1 MPVKRGAWP
10 VIAVALTGIGLLCA
24 ASPASAEYIV
34 FRSGSRLNVTG
45 WELIGDHYRL
55 QIKGGTVEV
64 PASEV
69 ASIEPEDTFDPLP
82 PPLTPKT
89 PFYDLIHA
97 ASERYS
103 VDPDLIHC
111 VIAVESNFNP
121 KAISRHNARGLMQLL
136 PQTASLMGVHNVFDP
151 AQNIDGGTHYLKAM
165 LTRYGNNVN
174 LALAAYNAG
183 PLRVD
188 QYGHRVPPYRET
200 TEYIQRVARTYAK
213 VKAQGQQGDSAAAAS
228 ASTASQT
235 AAPSN

>member
-1 MPVKRGAWP
+1 MSGRKWPAFAAAVVGACLLC
-10 VIAVALTGIGLLCA
+10 IAV
-24 ASPASAEYIV
+24 PARAEYVV
-34 FRSGSRLNVTG
+34 FRSGERLSVTG
-45 WELIGDHYRL
+45 WELVGDHYRL

-69 ASIEPEDTFDPLP
+69 ASIEPEDSFDPLP

-121 KAISRHNARGLMQLL
+121 KAVSRSNARGLMQLL
-136 PQTASLMGVHNVFDP
+136 PQTAALMGVRSIFDP
-151 AQNIDGGTHYLKAM
+151 AQNIDGGTRYLKAM

-200 TEYIQRVARTYAK
+200 TQYIQRVARTYAK
-213 VKAQGQQGDSAAAAS
+213 VKAEAQHRDSTAATAAAAPS
-228 ASTASQT
+228 P
-235 AAPSN
+235 AAVPAN

>member
-1 MPVKRGAWP
+1 
-10 VIAVALTGIGLLCA
+10 
-24 ASPASAEYIV
+24 
-34 FRSGSRLNVTG
+34 
-45 WELIGDHYRL
+45 
-55 QIKGGTVEV
+55 V

-151 AQNIDGGTHYLKAM
+151 AQNIDGGTRYLRAM
-165 LTRYGNNVN
+165 LNRYGNNVN

-213 VKAQGQQGDSAAAAS
+213 VKAEGQHRDAGNSTSAAAAS
-228 ASTASQT
+228 QTTAP
-235 AAPSN
+235 AN